1 MRYKKADKIF
11 PAELL
16 ELVQLYVDGEC
27 IYIPRKFSN
36 KKEWG
41 TETTTRQELIIRN
54 KQIYE
59 DYQGGCHLEY
69 LSQKYY
75 LSLKSI
81 QRIILQGKKKQA

>member
-1 MRYKKADKIF
+1 MSYKKADEIF

-27 IYIPRKFSN
+27 IYIPRKSSN

-41 TETTTRQELIIRN
+41 AETTTRQELRIRN
-54 KQIYE
+54 RQIYQ
-59 DYQGGCHLEY
+59 DYKCGCHLEY

>member
-1 MRYKKADKIF
+1 MSYKKANEIF

-27 IYIPRKFSN
+27 IYIPRKSSN

-41 TETTTRQELIIRN
+41 TETTTRDELRIRN
-54 KQIYE
+54 RQVYQ
-59 DYQGGCHLEY
+59 DYQCGCDLEY

>member
-1 MRYKKADKIF
+1 MSYKKAEQVF

-16 ELVQLYVDGEC
+16 ELVQKYVDGEYV
-27 IYIPRKFSN
+27 YIPRKSSN

-41 TETTTRQELIIRN
+41 TETTIRN
-54 KQIYE
+54 ELKIRNRQIYQ
-59 DYQGGCHLEY
+59 DHQSGCDLEH

-81 QRIILQGKKKQA
+81 QRIVLQGKKKQA